1 MNRTLAILRYS
12 YIMSFGAIKR
22 LVDSGLLQ
30 LSVLQA
36 IHSSY
41 VEESSRVERGQEV
54 RACSGAKK
62 MYFITHYT
70 LSYSLVKYLILLLPC
85 PELQRRYLNSTSP

>member
-1 MNRTLAILRYS
+1 MLQIQRDILNRTLAILRYS

-62 MYFITHYT
+62 MYFITHFHT
-70 LSYSLVKYLILLLPC
+70 LW
-85 PELQRRYLNSTSP
+85 LNTLFCCYHVQNCNGGT